1 MVGSGSGGRGVGGAE
16 QSGLGRRSGG
26 RTEAYS
32 DTDSDADSYDEHF
45 EKKCK
50 ELAVMLE
57 SQEGKHRRAL
67 NAVQLEIE
75 WWCTAHLVEVQKQRT
90 PILYLVSRL

>member
-50 ELAVMLE
+50 EL
-57 SQEGKHRRAL
+57 QK
-67 NAVQLEIE
+67 EINDIGSVRTNQPNVPTFCSCHE
-75 WWCTAHLVEVQKQRT
+75 TLVVYA
-90 PILYLVSRL
+90 PPP